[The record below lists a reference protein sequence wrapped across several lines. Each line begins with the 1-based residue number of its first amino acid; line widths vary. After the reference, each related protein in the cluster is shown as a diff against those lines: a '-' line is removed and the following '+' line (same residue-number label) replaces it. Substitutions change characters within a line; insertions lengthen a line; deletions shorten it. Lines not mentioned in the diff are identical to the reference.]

1 MMEGHSFD
9 NYLGTSGRGAGFT
22 MNAAG
27 IPVDVNLLPNGQRVS
42 AHHLAS
48 TVQISGVP
56 TDTRNASNI
65 QYDNGTCGGF
75 ATSVLTTVPG
85 GRPDVPMG
93 YWTQA
98 DLPFYHSLAQ
108 VFPVADHWFAS
119 FLGPAHPNRR
129 FLVAGTAHGLVDDRP
144 LNIVD
149 SPAAGTIFDLLNKH
163 GISWVNYQGSARA
176 LAAIGPVLLGGGA
189 LTIGRRV
196 LRALSVINPFR
207 FAYDRYGF
215 RVPAVL
221 VSPYAK
227 PDYVSSTL
235 YDHTSVLALIEHKW
249 NLPPLTKRDASAAD
263 PLDMLDLTSPPAF
276 LTPPELAP
284 PRRRFNPGRL
294 PVVNA
299 ATAFSIESTRD
310 FPTRIIQVIAAW
322 AVGFLAFSYSLP
334 WLQTLV
340 LAVLTLL
347 TVNGVSHS
355 GFWRIWAFWRPQ
367 RHSRRVAVYNAVFA
381 FITLSAFSALL
392 SSELYLYGPFRI
404 ADHRP
409 GGNILWMYT
418 GTYFWNLVDAVP
430 GLEIPSTLHWASPLE
445 VSGLWGEFYLI
456 LFRLLVLTPVLS
468 LIVESVQADRKDKDR

>member
-75 ATSVLTTVPG
+75 ATSVFTTVPG

-207 FAYDRYGF
+207 LASIHGPVKFTA
-215 RVPAVL
+215 AV
-221 VSPYAK
+221 Y
-227 PDYVSSTL
+227 
-235 YDHTSVLALIEHKW
+235 
-249 NLPPLTKRDASAAD
+249 PLG
-263 PLDMLDLTSPPAF
+263 LLDLTSPPAF

-284 PRRRFNPGRL
+284 PRRKFNPGRL